1 MKTLLVYVTVPD
13 REQAELIAG
22 TLVEKHLAACCNI
35 IPGISSI
42 YYWQGRVHS
51 DSELLLLIKTTSEKY
66 ELLEKEILALHSY
79 DVPEVIAV
87 NIAAGSEKYIK
98 WIQQTVEESDESNS

>member
-1 MKTLLVYVTVPD
+1 VKTLLVYVTVAD

-42 YYWQGRVHS
+42 YYWQGRVNT

-66 ELLEKEILALHSY
+66 ELLEREILALHSY

-87 NIAAGSEKYIK
+87 KIDAGSEKYIK

>member
-1 MKTLLVYVTVPD
+1 
-13 REQAELIAG
+13 
-22 TLVEKHLAACCNI
+22 
-35 IPGISSI
+35 
-42 YYWQGRVHS
+42 
-51 DSELLLLIKTTSEKY
+51 
-66 ELLEKEILALHSY
+66 LLEKEILALHSY